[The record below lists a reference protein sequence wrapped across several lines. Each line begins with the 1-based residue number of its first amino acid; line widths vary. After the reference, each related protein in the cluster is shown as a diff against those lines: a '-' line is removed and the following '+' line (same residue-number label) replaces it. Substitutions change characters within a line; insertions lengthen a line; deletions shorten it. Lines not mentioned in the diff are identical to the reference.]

1 MHIHNTASYFL
12 ENYEPTVEFLESYY
26 AKFPEQFKEYFTYH
40 LANPDEKKKLAL
52 AKYPEVMAAMHAISD
67 KLPARV
73 RDVVKK
79 YDESYHHTFTQDV
92 HLIVG
97 AYGSNAY
104 THRQIVPDITFCI
117 EKLEADDVTLDTII
131 AHEFGHALHNALS
144 DKAGIE
150 WSKVNWTGPYTM
162 LLQEGVATY
171 LSMQV
176 VDAPESVYFS
186 YHLKGDEW
194 LAFAK
199 EHEAEI
205 AAAFLKDIHTLST
218 NELFHEWFS
227 IRGGMRFGH
236 TRFAYYL
243 GFRIVETLMSTR
255 DERDVITLWKEDE
268 FENVMEEALR
278 ALTGE

>member
-26 AKFPEQFKEYFTYH
+26 AKFPEQFEEYFTYH

-52 AKYPEVMAAMHAISD
+52 ANYPEGMASIQVISD
-67 KLPARV
+67 KLPARARAIV
-73 RDVVKK
+73 DN
-79 YDESYHHTFTQDV
+79 YEESYHHTFLQDV
-92 HLIVG
+92 HVIVG

-117 EKLEADDVTLDTII
+117 EKLQADDITIDTII

-186 YHLKGDEW
+186 YHLEGDEW

-227 IRGGMRFGH
+227 IRGGTRFGH

-243 GFRIVETLMSTR
+243 GFRIVETLMATR
-255 DERDVITLWKEDE
+255 DEIAVITLWKENE
-268 FENVMEEALR
+268 FEKMIEEALQEL
-278 ALTGE
+278 AGE